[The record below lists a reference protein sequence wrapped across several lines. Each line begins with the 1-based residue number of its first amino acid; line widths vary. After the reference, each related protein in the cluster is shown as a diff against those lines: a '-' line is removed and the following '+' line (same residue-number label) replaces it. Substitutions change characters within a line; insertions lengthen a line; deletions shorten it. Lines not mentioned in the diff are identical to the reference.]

1 MRRYSQN
8 ASMRSRRSLREASAT
23 GNVDRLFGQL
33 ERSMMAIEKVQ
44 SSLMDAADILDEI
57 LIEAIAIGGK
67 IAEIVPSHI
76 QLHIA
81 ELTKIA
87 DQNLNPMIEGG
98 QSSLKSLQDL
108 IGSIPY
114 RDIRPLSAEERRQSL
129 TAAPDLSNGP
139 QSHITGAQS
148 QESSQESLEDY
159 YKNVLTDEAKQVGKN
174 DTELNFES
182 IKESQVFGMK
192 YEEDMM
198 SSMNMKL
205 AKPIDVKPIREKL
218 RAAVEDEMLEDVNPL
233 KESGPLDF
241 SKLRAFGG
249 SDGMPISFN
258 TLTEGGHIV

>member
-1 MRRYSQN
+1 MRRYSQ
-8 ASMRSRRSLREASAT
+8 SDRMRSRRSLREAGAT

-57 LIEAIAIGGK
+57 LIESMAIGGK
-67 IAEIVPSHI
+67 IAEIIPSHI

-87 DQNLNPMIEGG
+87 DQQMNPMIEGG

-114 RDIRPLSAEERRQSL
+114 REIRPMSAEERRQSL
-129 TAAPDLSNGP
+129 TTAPDLSNGP
-139 QSHITGAQS
+139 QSQIAGTQ
-148 QESSQESLEDY
+148 SQESLEDY
-159 YKNVLTDEAKQVGKN
+159 YKNVLTDEAKQVGQN
-174 DTELNFES
+174 DTGLNFES
-182 IKESQVFGMK
+182 IQESQVFGMK

-198 SSMNMKL
+198 GSMNMKL

-241 SKLRAFGG
+241 SNLRAFGG
-249 SDGMPISFN
+249 GDGMPISFS